1 MRPNDSLENCPGEPC
16 LSFHQ
21 YIIEQTT
28 KFFTNRSTFI
38 FLPGNH
44 TLLPAAYLPSVSNI
58 TLKGESDVTILI
70 GTEFYCDHVAN
81 LTIFGLKFLFAFDD
95 DTTDH
100 EETYSFALVFSQSMD
115 IVINN
120 TTFEGSADVRKTAL
134 QLMYSIV
141 SISDCLFESNAADN
155 NGAIFAL
162 DSAVILNGSTFTG
175 NRADAIDGYGGAIV
189 AIADST
195 ITLHGNTFTG
205 NRANGQGGAIYSQAS
220 TLVMNGDLFEGNE
233 ALVSGGAISADNSA
247 VDINGVLYPTN
258 YTSDGQSTADVVY
271 FYNNTANNGGAI
283 HAIACTFTF
292 SGNAVIFSGN
302 SAFIGG
308 ALLSL
313 GSSVIVGAHHVCFCG
328 NTARGEGGG
337 IYLEGGSFSI
347 NDSSFTEFT
356 SNSASVGGGM
366 FSFDAQ
372 VSVDAVEK
380 LAYLGNRAM
389 EFGGA
394 ISIYP
399 EQAQVTI
406 SASFVN
412 KKMWR
417 GW

>member
-1 MRPNDSLENCPGEPC
+1 MRPNDSLEDCPGEPC

-28 KFFTNRSTFI
+28 KFFTNGSTFI

-44 TLLPAAYLPSVSNI
+44 TLLPAAYLSSVSNI
-58 TLKGESDVTILI
+58 TLKGESDVTILM
-70 GTEFYCDHVAN
+70 GTEFYCDRIAN
-81 LTIFGLKFLFAFDD
+81 LTIFGLKFLFAFDG
-95 DTTDH
+95 DTADH

-120 TTFEGSADVRKTAL
+120 TTFEGSADVHKTAL

-247 VDINGVLYPTN
+247 VDINFIPQITPQMDNLQLMWCIFITTQQITVEQYMPLPAPLLLVEMRCSSVAIQHLSVVLY
-258 YTSDGQSTADVVY
+258 
-271 FYNNTANNGGAI
+271 F
-283 HAIACTFTF
+283 H
-292 SGNAVIFSGN
+292 
-302 SAFIGG
+302 
-308 ALLSL
+308 
-313 GSSVIVGAHHVCFCG
+313 
-328 NTARGEGGG
+328 
-337 IYLEGGSFSI
+337 
-347 NDSSFTEFT
+347 
-356 SNSASVGGGM
+356 
-366 FSFDAQ
+366 
-372 VSVDAVEK
+372 
-380 LAYLGNRAM
+380 LA
-389 EFGGA
+389 
-394 ISIYP
+394 P
-399 EQAQVTI
+399 V
-406 SASFVN
+406 
-412 KKMWR
+412 
-417 GW
+417 